1 MLSIEPC
8 PLPPDALLAS
18 YRAAGAYTD
27 CYCTEIPGAVT
38 PAQYIEAFYTTN
50 VFKLERLILR
60 WAVSRPSTDSEAQ
73 QLAAGAIDAF
83 SAWRVEGRTENQL
96 LMCDMHGRTRSWF
109 MVVPGNAQE
118 GSFTRL
124 YFGSAVVPVTDS
136 RSGKRSMG
144 WVFGALLGLHR
155 IYSVVLLRAARNRL
169 LARVI
174 VPTADT
180 TSAHDPPKV

>member
-1 MLSIEPC
+1 MFSIETC

-27 CYCTEIPGAVT
+27 CYCCEFPGAVT
-38 PAQYIEAFYTTN
+38 PAQYIEAFYTTY

-60 WAVSRPSTDSEAQ
+60 WAVSRPSTDSEAR

-83 SAWRVEGRTENQL
+83 SAWRVESRTENQL

-109 MVVPGNAQE
+109 MAVPVSRDAQV

-144 WVFGALLGLHR
+144 WVFGALLGFHR
-155 IYSVVLLRAARNRL
+155 IYSIVLLRVAKSRLRAMQRN
-169 LARVI
+169 
-174 VPTADT
+174 
-180 TSAHDPPKV
+180 